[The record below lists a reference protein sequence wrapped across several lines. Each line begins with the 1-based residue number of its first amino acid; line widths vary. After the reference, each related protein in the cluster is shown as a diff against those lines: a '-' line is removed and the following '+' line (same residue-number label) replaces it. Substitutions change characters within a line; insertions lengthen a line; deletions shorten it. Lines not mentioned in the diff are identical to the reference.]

1 MATASIAPEAQ
12 AYYIKIGRRFGSDD
26 TLSSESPYDE
36 IGEEDRVRLL
46 AGKVDLGRCQCPRG
60 VSR

>member
-1 MATASIAPEAQ
+1 MPNTPMTIFPTNGAAMQVAICPRCERPQ
-12 AYYIKIGRRFGSDD
+12 
-26 TLSSESPYDE
+26 